1 MRSPFQA
8 VFHRPA
14 ATMEKYLLALVL
26 AYVVVVALKN
36 PLFFSFET
44 LFDMIRSGAGT
55 AILAAGVLVVLISGG
70 IDVSFTAVAIVSGYT
85 STRTM
90 MALGLDNVLL
100 ALLLAATVGLLLGS
114 INALLIH
121 FLRLPALIVTLGTMS
136 VFHGAMAV
144 LLGTT
149 SYPPGQMPESMVRF
163 GSGNL
168 LVLTRGSERFGL
180 TVFLPIVV
188 AVLVLTWFVLYRTML
203 GRTIFALGSSEE
215 SASRLG
221 IDVLRTKLFVYAYV
235 GGLAGLMGIVYFSE
249 VKYVNPTALIG
260 DELMIL
266 AAVVIGGAKLTGG
279 EGTILGAV
287 LGVVIVQ
294 LFQTTLVFLGLDSS
308 WNDLFFGLV
317 LLVSLGVM
325 YHRQRVSD
333 RRDLV
338 FAST

>member
-1 MRSPFQA
+1 
-8 VFHRPA
+8 
-14 ATMEKYLLALVL
+14 
-26 AYVVVVALKN
+26 
-36 PLFFSFET
+36 
-44 LFDMIRSGAGT
+44 
-55 AILAAGVLVVLISGG
+55 
-70 IDVSFTAVAIVSGYT
+70 
-85 STRTM
+85 
-90 MALGLDNVLL
+90 
-100 ALLLAATVGLLLGS
+100 
-114 INALLIH
+114 
-121 FLRLPALIVTLGTMS
+121 
-136 VFHGAMAV
+136 
-144 LLGTT
+144 
-149 SYPPGQMPESMVRF
+149 MPESMVRF
-163 GSGNL
+163 GSSDL
-168 LVLTRGSERFGL
+168 LVLSRETGRFGL

-249 VKYVNPTALIG
+249 IKYVNPTALIG

-325 YHRQRVSD
+325 YHRQRTSD
-333 RRDLV
+333 QRNLV